1 MQMTAVITWFVDCGE
16 GVCIERSQAMNNFFK
31 GLGHV
36 CLGTLAG
43 AGLAAALFFA
53 VEAALPK
60 QADAAPEHTVAK
72 NLKHEPKL
80 SARQTILEA
89 NRHLIA
95 NGWRPAPEK
104 TPTPEERRLA
114 SVTLESLSAC
124 SGTGVG
130 FCRFDY
136 RRDLQRLSV
145 VTVPSDPGRPSV
157 GLVDRWW

>member
-1 MQMTAVITWFVDCGE
+1 
-16 GVCIERSQAMNNFFK
+16 MNTFFK
-31 GLGHV
+31 GLGGV
-36 CLGTLAG
+36 CLGTLTG
-43 AGLAAALFFA
+43 AGLGAATFFTAEA
-53 VEAALPK
+53 VLPK
-60 QADAAPEHTVAK
+60 QADAAPAHIVAK
-72 NLKHEPKL
+72 TLKHEPTL

-114 SVTLESLSAC
+114 SVELESLSAC

-136 RRDLQRLSV
+136 RRDQQRLSV
-145 VTVPSDPGRPSV
+145 VTVPSEPGRPSV

>member
-1 MQMTAVITWFVDCGE
+1 MTGVITWVVDCGD
-16 GVCIERSQAMNNFFK
+16 GVSIARSQAMIDFLR
-31 GLGHV
+31 GLGSV

-43 AGLAAALFFA
+43 AGLGAASFFA
-53 VEAALPK
+53 IEAVLPK
-60 QADAAPEHTVAK
+60 HADATPAHTVAK
-72 NLKHEPKL
+72 TFKHELNL
-80 SARQTILEA
+80 SARQTIIEA

-114 SVTLESLSAC
+114 SVALESLSAC
-124 SGTGVG
+124 SSTGVG

-145 VTVPSDPGRPSV
+145 VTVPSEPGRPSV
-157 GLVDRWW
+157 GRVHRWW

>member
-1 MQMTAVITWFVDCGE
+1 
-16 GVCIERSQAMNNFFK
+16 MNTFFR
-31 GLGHV
+31 GLGGV

-43 AGLAAALFFA
+43 AGLGAATFFTAEA
-53 VEAALPK
+53 VLPI
-60 QADAAPEHTVAK
+60 QADAAPAHTAAK
-72 NLKHEPKL
+72 TLKHEPKL

-104 TPTPEERRLA
+104 SPTPEERRLS
-114 SVTLESLSAC
+114 SVALESLSSC

-136 RRDLQRLSV
+136 CRDLQRLSV
-145 VTVPSDPGRPSV
+145 VTVPSEPGRPSV
-157 GLVDRWW
+157 GRVDRWW